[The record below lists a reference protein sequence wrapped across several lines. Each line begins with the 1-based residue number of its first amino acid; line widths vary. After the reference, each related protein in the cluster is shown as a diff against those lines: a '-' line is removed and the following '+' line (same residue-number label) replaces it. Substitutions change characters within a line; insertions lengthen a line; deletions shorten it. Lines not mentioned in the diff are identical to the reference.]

1 MAKTGGLGLGRG
13 LDALIGGG
21 GNSPIAGLGS
31 AKDIKKDSNGKP
43 TNLPEGIEVGEDGT
57 LFADPNK
64 FDANVH
70 QMRTE
75 FKQRELEELADS
87 IRENGIIEPIIIE
100 PGENGRFNIV
110 AGERRTRA
118 SIMAGLT
125 KVPVQIRR
133 FDDIQRLQVA
143 LIENIQR
150 SDLNPIDEAQAY
162 YNLKQLADISDEDVA
177 KRVGKARSTVTNSMR
192 LLKLPADMRK
202 SLSDGQITS
211 GHARALLS
219 VTNPAD
225 QRIMFGKIVGSG
237 LNVREAEELA
247 QVYNNGGRAASN
259 KPAKKAPKRDPEIV
273 RIEQKF
279 IDIFGTKVL
288 LKGSLEKGSI
298 EIHYFSKED
307 LNRLYDVIAPGGDE

>member
-21 GNSPIAGLGS
+21 GTKPLAGLGS
-31 AKDIKKDSNGKP
+31 AKDIKKDSAGNP

-57 LFADPNK
+57 LYADPHK

-125 KVPVQIRR
+125 KVPVQIRKY
-133 FDDIQRLQVA
+133 DDIQRLQIA

-150 SDLNPIDEAQAY
+150 ADLNPIDEAQAY
-162 YNLKQLADISDEDVA
+162 YNLKQLADITDDELS
-177 KRVGKARSTVTNSMR
+177 KRIGKGRSTVTNAMR
-192 LLKLPADMRK
+192 LLKLPPDIRK
-202 SLSDGQITS
+202 SLADGQISS
-211 GHARALLS
+211 GHARALLA

-237 LNVREAEELA
+237 LTVAQSEELA
-247 QVYNNGGRAASN
+247 QSLNNGGRAASS
-259 KPAKKAPKRDPEIV
+259 KTVKKAPKRDPEIV

-307 LNRLYDVIAPGGDE
+307 LNRLYNVIAPEGE